1 MQSKETTYRM
11 DRIKEWLISYDKA
24 PIKLMEVCGSHT
36 AAIARN
42 GIKTMLSDKLRL
54 VSGPGCPVCVTPT
67 AYIDKLIELAK
78 EENTCVV
85 TFGDLI
91 RVPGSKES
99 LNEAKSEGATVRMVY
114 SPMDTIKL
122 AKENTDIRYV
132 FAAIGFETTTPVY
145 ALLIECLIKE
155 KIENVRILTALK
167 TMPVALDWL
176 MINHA
181 DVDGFLAPGHVCAVT
196 GSDAFVPVAER
207 HNIPMAVAGFKP
219 EELLI
224 AIYGLVHR
232 VEKLRENS
240 MQTQAQMADSYSS
253 DLGAYVDNF
262 YTSVVT
268 KEGNITAQEKVNRYF
283 EKCDASWRGM
293 GIIKDSGMILRQE
306 YQQYDAGSRAL
317 TQDHKKNNACQCD
330 KVLLGKTEPYQCPLF
345 GKVCTPQNP
354 QGACMV
360 SAEGSCCTHYLNG
373 M

>member
-1 MQSKETTYRM
+1 MKSKETKYQM
-11 DRIKEWLISYDKA
+11 DSIKKKLISYDKA

-36 AAIARN
+36 AAIAKN

-99 LNEAKSEGATVRMVY
+99 LSEAKSEGAAVRMVY

-122 AKENTDIRYV
+122 AKENPDMRYV
-132 FAAIGFETTTPVY
+132 FAAVGFETTTPIY
-145 ALLIECLIKE
+145 ALLIERLIKE
-155 KIENVRILTALK
+155 HIENVKILTALK

-176 MINHA
+176 MKNHA
-181 DVDGFLAPGHVCAVT
+181 EVDGFLAPGHVCAVT
-196 GSDAFVPVAER
+196 GSDAFVPVAEKY
-207 HNIPMAVAGFKP
+207 NIPMAVAGFKP

-232 VEKLRENS
+232 VEKLRS
-240 MQTQAQMADSYSS
+240 DRTQTTDLHSS
-253 DLGAYVDNF
+253 DIGAYVDNF

-268 KEGNITAQEKVNRYF
+268 AEGNLTAQDKVNHYF

-293 GIIKDSGMILRQE
+293 GIIEDSGMILRPE

-317 TQDHKKNNACQCD
+317 TQDHKKNKACQCD
-330 KVLLGKTEPYQCPLF
+330 KVLLGKTEPHQCPLF
-345 GKVCTPQNP
+345 GKACTPQTP

-360 SAEGSCCTHYLNG
+360 SSEGSCCTHYISG
-373 M
+373 I